1 MRPETCRSHP
11 AASRLDTQ
19 ADRSSR
25 DDQRQAAHET
35 TRLFRALGLRPV
47 VSRLDGLALLGT
59 PDLLGPLLGIS
70 GGLIVGI
77 DPKHLLWPSPQRAGW
92 TPA

>member
-1 MRPETCRSHP
+1 MQGMKRL
-11 AASRLDTQ
+11 AS
-19 ADRSSR
+19 S
-25 DDQRQAAHET
+25 
-35 TRLFRALGLRPV
+35 ALWAYALWYLGSM
-47 VSRLDGLALLGT
+47 VSALLGT

>member
-1 MRPETCRSHP
+1 MLPMKRL
-11 AASRLDTQ
+11 AS
-19 ADRSSR
+19 S
-25 DDQRQAAHET
+25 
-35 TRLFRALGLRPV
+35 ALWAYALWYLGSI
-47 VSRLDGLALLGT
+47 VSALLGT

-77 DPKHLLWPSPQRAGW
+77 DPKHLLWSGPQRAGW

>member
-1 MRPETCRSHP
+1 MKRL
-11 AASRLDTQ
+11 AS
-19 ADRSSR
+19 S
-25 DDQRQAAHET
+25 
-35 TRLFRALGLRPV
+35 ALWAYALWYLGSI
-47 VSRLDGLALLGT
+47 VSALLGT

-77 DPKHLLWPSPQRAGW
+77 DPKHLLWPSPHRAGW